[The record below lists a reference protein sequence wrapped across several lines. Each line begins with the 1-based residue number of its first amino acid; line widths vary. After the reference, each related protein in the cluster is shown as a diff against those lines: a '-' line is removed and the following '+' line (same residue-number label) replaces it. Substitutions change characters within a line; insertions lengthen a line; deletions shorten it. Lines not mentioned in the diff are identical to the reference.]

1 VLSGIAYLNH
11 VYQYRANTCTI
22 GQNIAQTKQ
31 YVYYRTDY
39 YKIGNITPV

>member
-1 VLSGIAYLNH
+1 MALIEVLSGIAYLNH

-31 YVYYRTDY
+31 YVYYR
-39 YKIGNITPV
+39 KINTR